1 MGKHLRKS
9 LRPDPQNHHVNVFAD
24 LYSPTSAL
32 HGHCAGS
39 RPAFSETARN
49 ESSPKARF
57 QQETALEHLASYGCA
72 SIEAGNNRHAV
83 DASEFLL
90 LEAGSRTITELVED
104 GYRLPDSLRDV
115 CACRSRHRR
124 HQKYGQGSIRGVLT
138 GSRFRRCCLHWAS
151 IVR

>member
-9 LRPDPQNHHVNVFAD
+9 LRPDPQDHHVDVFAD

-39 RPAFSETARN
+39 RPVFSKTARN

-57 QQETALEHLASYGCA
+57 QQETSLEYLASYGCA

-83 DASEFLL
+83 HASEFLL
-90 LEAGSRTITELVED
+90 LEAGSRTITELVAD

-115 CACRSRHRR
+115 SPCRSWHRR
-124 HQKYGQGSIRGVLT
+124 HQKYDHSSIR
-138 GSRFRRCCLHWAS
+138 
-151 IVR
+151 